1 MEFCFLFRKPRSTQE
16 TVTGT
21 FSFGITKTLRINS
34 TPKIRVKFM
43 LIQVTKIKCLSKS
56 LIPMGLC
63 ILKIEFSTVKKLIN
77 CNFMNL
83 EMDGRFL
90 ILPSSLFHSLIH
102 KEKKVLLKLF
112 VLLKN
117 WKSFNIGWVLVLQLL

>member
-1 MEFCFLFRKPRSTQE
+1 MEFCFLFRKQRSTQE

-63 ILKIEFSTVKKLIN
+63 ILKIEFPSVKK
-77 CNFMNL
+77 
-83 EMDGRFL
+83 
-90 ILPSSLFHSLIH
+90 
-102 KEKKVLLKLF
+102 
-112 VLLKN
+112 
-117 WKSFNIGWVLVLQLL
+117 